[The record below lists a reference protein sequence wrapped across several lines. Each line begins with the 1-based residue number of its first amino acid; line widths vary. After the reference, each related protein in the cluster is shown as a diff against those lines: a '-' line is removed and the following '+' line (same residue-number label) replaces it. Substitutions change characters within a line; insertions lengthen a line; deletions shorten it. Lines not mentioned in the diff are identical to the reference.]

1 MPKRDYNLFL
11 EDMLDAIEAISSY
24 TNGLDIK
31 RFIDDRKTVDAV
43 IRNLEI
49 LGEAASQVP
58 ESSKDKSDKIDW
70 RGMIGLRNR
79 LIQGYF
85 DVDENILW
93 QIIRDDIPDLKS
105 QLIELQSKLMPRQ
118 LNEF

>member
-1 MPKRDYNLFL
+1 MSKRDHNLFL
-11 EDMLDAIEAISSY
+11 EDMLDSIEAISCY

-31 RFIDDRKTVDAV
+31 RFIKDRKTVDAV

-58 ESSKDKSDKIDW
+58 ESYQDKSDKIDW

-79 LIQGYF
+79 LIHGYF
-85 DVDENILW
+85 GVDENILW
-93 QIIRDDIPDLKS
+93 QIIYDDLQDLKS
-105 QLIELQSKLMPRQ
+105 
-118 LNEF
+118 